1 MQFTDKDSERREEIE
16 GDEDKYK
23 KISASVTLNEF
34 QLKLFK
40 NEPKLVSK
48 WTSQYIN
55 GWTIG
60 WWVNGLMD
68 GLLDDEWMD

>member
-1 MQFTDKDSERREEIE
+1 MQFTDKDSERREELQ

-40 NEPKLVSK
+40 NEPKLVS
-48 WTSQYIN
+48 N
-55 GWTIG
+55 EL
-60 WWVNGLMD
+60 VNTLMD
-68 GLLDDEWMD
+68 GLLDDE